1 MAISAQAV
9 LRTALGICVGF
20 GLLLSSAWAREWSDS
35 SGKFKIEGE
44 LKRFKEATVILEGEG
59 GKEIKIPLAKLSEA
73 DQAFV
78 KEQLAAYRAKYPDAP
93 KEGTPDEIVFDA
105 APTAKVLSPIK
116 VKDDSQDGIV
126 RTVDLGQVLTQCA
139 MFSPDGKSLFVG
151 IHEGI
156 FVVNLA
162 NGKILSKFP
171 MSNFYG
177 DKDRSNWSND
187 GKKFAMRGHDGHA
200 YVFDVQPS
208 GAFDNFQSLDLF
220 ESSRLDAV
228 NICLGGKFL
237 LALEDSKPVLVNLE
251 KEDFPKIK
259 IPMNEKIYS
268 CHDVWIS
275 PDGNRAIMTSTSEA
289 FHLDLRT
296 KQVKV
301 VKLPI
306 LFSKGAFSPD
316 GKVVTSG
323 TTEEIRLIS
332 TMNGKIL
339 KQIPTYGIGVKMSF
353 SPTGKHLVVASKS
366 EVTVYDT
373 ATGKQVGIQK
383 FPPMSPLSVDV
394 SPDNRLV
401 ALAWRGEKV
410 DVNNLYHPVLI
421 LRFPCL
427 GE

>member
-1 MAISAQAV
+1 MAISVQAY
-9 LRTALGICVGF
+9 LRGVMSIVVCL
-20 GLLLSSAWAREWSDS
+20 GLLLSSASAREWSDA

-78 KEQLAAYRAKYPDAP
+78 KEQLAAYRSKYPSAP
-93 KEGTPDEIVFDA
+93 KEGAPEEIVFGA
-105 APTAKVLSPIK
+105 APTAKVQSPIK

-126 RTVDLGQVLTQCA
+126 QTVNLGQVLVECA
-139 MFSPDGKSLFVG
+139 MFSPDGKTLFVG
-151 IHEGI
+151 VNEGI
-156 FVVNLA
+156 FVLNLA
-162 NGKILSKFP
+162 NGKVLSKYP
-171 MSNFYG
+171 MSSFSG

-220 ESSRLDAV
+220 QSSRLDAV

-237 LALEDSKPVLVNLE
+237 LALEDSQPVLVNLE
-251 KEDFPKIK
+251 KEDYPKIK
-259 IPMNEKIYS
+259 IPMNEKIHS
-268 CHDVWIS
+268 GREVWIS
-275 PDGNRAIMTSTSEA
+275 PDGNRAIIVTTSEA
-289 FHLDLRT
+289 FHFDLRT

-301 VKLPI
+301 VKLSDLI
-306 LFSKGAFSPD
+306 TMGAFSPD
-316 GKVVTSG
+316 GKVVASG
-323 TTEEIRLIS
+323 STHQIQLIS
-332 TMNGKIL
+332 TMNGKVL
-339 KQIPTYGIGVKMSF
+339 KKIPADGIGVKMSF
-353 SPTGKHLVVASKS
+353 SPTGKHLVVASQTD
-366 EVTVYDT
+366 VTVYDT
-373 ATGKQVGIQK
+373 ATGKQVGNQK
-383 FPPMSPLSVDV
+383 FPKMLPLSVDV

-401 ALAWRGEKV
+401 ALAWIRETV
-410 DVNNLYHPVLI
+410 DVNNLFLPVLI